1 MFNPDTKIPALA
13 ACTYVIDEAVFPDF
27 LPGVIFTD
35 VTLSLE
41 VWDETEGVIDIDS
54 ICFSEGG
61 KFKIFKAGDWMFDN
75 FTKAI
80 YADQK
85 WTDLLFDA
93 CKEAAE

>member
-1 MFNPDTKIPALA
+1 
-13 ACTYVIDEAVFPDF
+13 
-27 LPGVIFTD
+27 
-35 VTLSLE
+35 
-41 VWDETEGVIDIDS
+41 
-54 ICFSEGG
+54 
-61 KFKIFKAGDWMFDN
+61 MFDN

>member
-1 MFNPDTKIPALA
+1 MFNPNAKTPALA
-13 ACTYVIDEAVFPDF
+13 ACTYVIDEVVFPDF

-35 VTLSLE
+35 VSLSLE
-41 VWDETEGVIDIDS
+41 VWDASEGAIDIDS

-75 FTKAI
+75 FTQAI

-85 WTDLLFDA
+85 WTDLLFEA
-93 CKEAAE
+93 CREAAE